1 MISVSQARIQILDS
15 LSLLPIETI
24 KLENSRNRV
33 LAEPIIADQDSP
45 SFDNSSMDG
54 IALVAADIASAHP
67 DHPVQLELIGSIPA
81 GLVAGEK
88 ISKGKAI
95 QIMTGAPI
103 PDGADTV
110 VQVEHTDLDFSKPV
124 NQDTVLVRLSSQK
137 GTNIRRQGEFYK
149 KGDALL
155 SPGHKMRA
163 QDTAVVA
170 MTGKPTVKVRSQPKV
185 GLLTTG
191 DELVPPGKEL
201 LPGKIRDTNSYMLAS
216 LLEDSGA
223 DVIRTGIIPDTEEAV
238 LGALQFLVQSGV
250 HLILT
255 SGGVSMGAYD
265 IVRRVLEAKGTL
277 KLWRVN
283 MRPGKPL
290 AFGEFQ
296 NVPFIGLPGNPV
308 SAFVGFNIFVRP
320 ALMKMSGEDFI
331 IYPLQKAKLKHS
343 VESDGR
349 ESYIPANLS
358 QADDEW
364 VVEPAVNQS
373 SGNLFALI
381 PGNSL
386 IIVPNSVKFLSKG
399 ELVSVLKLDPA

>member
-1 MISVSQARIQILDS
+1 
-15 LSLLPIETI
+15 
-24 KLENSRNRV
+24 
-33 LAEPIIADQDSP
+33 
-45 SFDNSSMDG
+45 
-54 IALVAADIASAHP
+54 
-67 DHPVQLELIGSIPA
+67 
-81 GLVAGEK
+81 
-88 ISKGKAI
+88 
-95 QIMTGAPI
+95 
-103 PDGADTV
+103 
-110 VQVEHTDLDFSKPV
+110 
-124 NQDTVLVRLSSQK
+124 
-137 GTNIRRQGEFYK
+137 
-149 KGDALL
+149 
-155 SPGHKMRA
+155 
-163 QDTAVVA
+163 
-170 MTGKPTVKVRSQPKV
+170 
-185 GLLTTG
+185 
-191 DELVPPGKEL
+191 
-201 LPGKIRDTNSYMLAS
+201 
-216 LLEDSGA
+216 
-223 DVIRTGIIPDTEEAV
+223 
-238 LGALQFLVQSGV
+238 
-250 HLILT
+250 
-255 SGGVSMGAYD
+255 
-265 IVRRVLEAKGTL
+265 
-277 KLWRVN
+277 

-331 IYPLQKAKLKHS
+331 TYPLQKAKLKHS